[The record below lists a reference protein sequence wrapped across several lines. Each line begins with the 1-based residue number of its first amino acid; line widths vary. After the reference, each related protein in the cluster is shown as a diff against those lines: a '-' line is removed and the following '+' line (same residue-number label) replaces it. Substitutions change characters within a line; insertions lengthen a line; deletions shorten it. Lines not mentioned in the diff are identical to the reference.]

1 MDNLKPPE
9 SVAPL
14 APKSTEYLNAFR
26 GLAAF
31 WVLAAHCCIWT
42 GYRHVPNPKMAV
54 DLFMILSGFLMAY
67 TVSARESREP
77 MTRSSSWLV
86 FYVRRFFRIAPLYY
100 FVLLFLIFEG
110 DAFKNGLA
118 LIQQLNLQ
126 QWAGDTNNNP
136 ALTHYDATNLAL
148 HASFLFGL
156 SPFYSSST
164 LLPDWS
170 LSLEMQFYAVF
181 PAIFLL
187 TKRYGVVRTCAVLG
201 ALSLVLHF
209 FFHRYLPF
217 REPSALPLKL
227 PSFLIGILIF
237 EADRRRGD
245 RRNII
250 ALIAFLSFAQ
260 FLTYRAYMPLMWVL
274 VAALYLLWTEKGLE
288 NIRAAL
294 DNRLTRFASDVSY
307 SVYLVHGFAISFLG
321 SHLYASLLAH
331 DWPRPVATAAVA
343 VSVIP
348 ASYGVAYL
356 THKYVELPGIAGGK
370 YVIGRL
376 ASREAQS
383 VSLQA

>member
-31 WVLAAHCCIWT
+31 WVIAAHCCIWT

-86 FYVRRFFRIAPLYY
+86 FYIRRFFRIAPLYY
-100 FVLLFLIFEG
+100 FVLLFLIFQG
-110 DAFKNGLA
+110 DAFKDGLA
-118 LIQQLNLQ
+118 LIQQLSPQ

-136 ALTHYDATNLAL
+136 ALTHYDATNIAL

-156 SPFYSSST
+156 SPYYSNST

-170 LSLEMQFYAVF
+170 LGLEMQFYAVF

-201 ALSLVLHF
+201 VLSLVLSLLLNRF
-209 FFHRYLPF
+209 LPF
-217 REPSALPLKL
+217 REASALPLKL

-237 EADRRRGD
+237 EADKRQDGRRH
-245 RRNII
+245 IL
-250 ALIAFLSFAQ
+250 ALIVFLSFAQ
-260 FLTYRAYMPLMWVL
+260 FLIYRVQALLIWAL
-274 VAALYLLWTEKGLE
+274 VAALYMLWTDKGLE
-288 NIRAAL
+288 KIRARL

-321 SHLYASLLAH
+321 SRVYASLLAH
-331 DWPRPVATAAVA
+331 DWARPVAAAAVG
-343 VSVIP
+343 VLVI
-348 ASYGVAYL
+348 ATTYGVAYL
-356 THKYVELPGIAGGK
+356 THKFLELPGIACGK

-376 ASREAQS
+376 ASHQAHS
-383 VSLQA
+383 VSVQV